1 VEPTGNIQTSP
12 PAALPATVEPEGV
25 RQQVEA
31 ELTRI
36 LYRSA
41 GFGLYSNLAV
51 SLVLVVGLWSYFP
64 ARTHLIWFSSVVAV
78 TLLRLA
84 LNYRFARLAPLND
97 QLPRWRRAFIVGLA
111 LSASL
116 WGVAAWLF
124 LNTPDVLPRCLVL
137 LILAG
142 LNAGGARSLAP
153 VKACYHLYVTLT
165 LLPVFCVLLMMP
177 ETGMW
182 TLSLCTFTYALFLLN
197 TAHMQHADLRK
208 LHRVAFENEALLRTL
223 SAAKA
228 RAEDAS
234 VAKSEFLAT
243 ISHEI
248 RTPMNGLIGML
259 QLIRDSELNA
269 EQREQVNIAGDSAH
283 ALLRLLNDILDFS
296 RVESG
301 RLEFES
307 IPFSVVQTVEETIS
321 FMDARA
327 DAKRLTL
334 RLTKSPDLPEL
345 VIGDPGR
352 LKQVLIN
359 LIGNALKFTEAGSVH
374 VDLERVPG
382 PLDQA
387 TLRFRIRDTGIGMS
401 AETVAKLFN
410 KFTQADSSTTR
421 RYGGSGLGLAIAQE
435 LVRRMGGEIKVQS
448 TPKQGS
454 EFYFE
459 VSLRLAEELPA
470 ASTGRSNPPLE
481 TPLPAGRVLVV
492 DDDAVNLRVIKM
504 MLSRFSITPT
514 LVASGGEA
522 IERAVNEPW
531 DAVFIDLRMP
541 GIDGLETTRRIRQRL
556 AGRPL
561 LIVAMTAKAM
571 DDDRA
576 DCMAAGMD
584 DFITKPIKQAELRKR
599 LAGWLKPPAP
609 RR

>member
-1 VEPTGNIQTSP
+1 MEPTDNAQDIP

-64 ARTHLIWFSSVVAV
+64 ARTHLIWFGSVVAV
-78 TLLRLA
+78 TLLRLV
-84 LNYRFARLAPLND
+84 LNHRFARVAPLND
-97 QLPRWRRAFIVGLA
+97 QLPRWRRAFVVGLA
-111 LSASL
+111 LSAGL

-137 LILAG
+137 LILAV
-142 LNAGGARSLAP
+142 LNAGAARSLAP

-208 LHRVAFENEALLRTL
+208 LHRVAFENEALLQSL

-234 VAKSEFLAT
+234 VAKSDFLAT
-243 ISHEI
+243 MSHEI

-259 QLIRDSELNA
+259 QLIRDSELNT

-296 RVESG
+296 RIESG

-307 IPFSVVQTVEETIS
+307 IPFSVGQAAEETIS
-321 FMDARA
+321 FMDARV

-334 RLTKSPDLPEL
+334 RLTKSSDLPEL

-359 LIGNALKFTEAGSVH
+359 LISNALKFTEAGSVNL
-374 VDLERVPG
+374 DLERVPG
-382 PLDQA
+382 PLDHA
-387 TLRFRIRDTGIGMS
+387 TLRFRIRDTGIGMN

-448 TPKQGS
+448 TPGQGS
-454 EFYFE
+454 EFHFE

-470 ASTGRSNPPLE
+470 SAGRSNPPLE
-481 TPLPAGRVLVV
+481 TPLPAARVLVV
-492 DDDAVNLRVIKM
+492 DDDAVNRRVIKM
-504 MLSRFSITPT
+504 LLSRFGLTTT
-514 LVASGGEA
+514 LVAGGDEA

-531 DAVFIDLRMP
+531 DIVFIDLRMP
-541 GIDGLETTRRIRQRL
+541 GIDGLETTRRIRHRL

-561 LIVAMTAKAM
+561 LIVAMTANAM

-584 DFITKPIKQAELRKR
+584 DFVTKPVKQAELRKR
-599 LAGWLKPPAP
+599 LEGWLKPPAS